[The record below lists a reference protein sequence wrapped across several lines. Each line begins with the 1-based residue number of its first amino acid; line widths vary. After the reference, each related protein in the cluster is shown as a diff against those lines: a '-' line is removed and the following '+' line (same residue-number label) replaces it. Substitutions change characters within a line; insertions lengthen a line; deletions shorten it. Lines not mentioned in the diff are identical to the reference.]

1 MRLDDHFG
9 SGSTLQRN
17 ERVKLAASFW
27 NNVGAGMVIVG
38 MAGAFFLDKAPWH
51 LGQNRYCDRWACAWL
66 VLLFNR
72 QQHSHV
78 LAHTARGASLSRG
91 AASDEQ
97 ARGCDDNPRDE

>member
-38 MAGAFFLDKAPWH
+38 IAGALWR
-51 LGQNRYCDRWACAWL
+51 LGQNRYCDRRACAWL

-78 LAHTARGASLSRG
+78 LAHTARGASLSRV

-97 ARGCDDNPRDE
+97 ARGRDDNPRDE

>member
-38 MAGAFFLDKAPWH
+38 MAGAFFLEPIREVWIHGEA
-51 LGQNRYCDRWACAWL
+51 
-66 VLLFNR
+66 F
-72 QQHSHV
+72 
-78 LAHTARGASLSRG
+78 
-91 AASDEQ
+91 AASRLSMMRIM
-97 ARGCDDNPRDE
+97 ARRMNAATVVA